1 MLLNNWSN
9 VISQMAL
16 KSKCDVS
23 ILFPISIVAFN
34 WKNLKRILFSLP
46 NLSYIHQFDAPI
58 LAGLTVHWRT
68 IVRSL
73 SRLIQIQLLNLF
85 T

>member
-1 MLLNNWSN
+1 MLLYNWSN

-34 WKNLKRILFSLP
+34 WKIQKRILFSLP
-46 NLSYIHQFDAPI
+46 NLFYIHQFDAPI
-58 LAGLTVHWRT
+58 LADLTVHWRT
-68 IVRSL
+68 IARSL
-73 SRLIQIQLLNLF
+73 SRLIHIQLLNLF